1 MTPTMSIEPRML
13 VAMAVLY
20 GLLAVASIGG
30 VVGTRRGSA
39 LRAQINAWWLLFPV
53 VSISLWLAPIG
64 LHLLCWLIALLAMRE
79 LAALCAPEGGSRMY
93 FIGSC
98 LVVPV
103 LQSWLALDDPALAS
117 WCVALLVVLQAMHF
131 LWRRTPVQLL
141 LLLFMLLVLALGFV
155 PRLLQLTPSNT
166 ANLRWTFYLFVVTA
180 LNDIA
185 QFIAGKSLG
194 RHRIAARISPQKTWQ
209 GLAGGVLASVLVS
222 VSLGG
227 YLQLADAGTLVVLAL
242 LLAPAGFAGDLLF
255 SAAKRWLGIKDFSNL
270 IPGHGGMLDRVDSL
284 VLTAPL
290 LYLALAASLPRV
302 TP

>member
-20 GLLAVASIGG
+20 GLLTIASIGG
-30 VVGTRRGSA
+30 MLATRRGSA
-39 LRAQINAWWLLFPV
+39 LRSQINAWWLIFPV
-53 VSISLWLAPIG
+53 VSLSLWLAPLG
-64 LHLLCWLIALLAMRE
+64 PHLLCWLIALLALRE
-79 LAALCAPEGGSRMY
+79 LAALCTPDGARRKC
-93 FIGSC
+93 FIGAC
-98 LVVPV
+98 LGLLL
-103 LQSWLALDDPALAS
+103 LQAWLSLNDLALAS
-117 WCVALLVVLQAMHF
+117 GCLAVLVLLQAAHF
-131 LWRRTPVQLL
+131 TWRRTPVQLL
-141 LLLFMLLVLALGFV
+141 LLLFVLLVLALGFV
-155 PRLLQLTPSNT
+155 PRFLQLTPSST

-209 GLAGGVLASVLVS
+209 GLAGGVVASVLVS
-222 VSLGG
+222 VSLGS
-227 YLQLADAGTLVVLAL
+227 YLQLADVAPLVVLAL

-270 IPGHGGMLDRVDSL
+270 IPGHGGMLDRADSL